1 MNIAASIPAGR
12 ENAVSR
18 RELARLT
25 GLTDRSIREHIKG
38 ANRALIGEGKAILS
52 SSRARGYW
60 ISSEVQEMEEYLK
73 ESSRRARAQY
83 RNDSPIRAYVMRRSG
98 AGTIQVRAYTRR
110 AKAGTRTDG
119 QIRLEV

>member
-1 MNIAASIPAGR
+1 MTPM
-12 ENAVSR
+12 ET
-18 RELARLT
+18 E
-25 GLTDRSIREHIKG
+25 TDRL
-38 ANRALIGEGKAILS
+38 NRLICLLYTS
-52 SSRARGYW
+52 RGYW